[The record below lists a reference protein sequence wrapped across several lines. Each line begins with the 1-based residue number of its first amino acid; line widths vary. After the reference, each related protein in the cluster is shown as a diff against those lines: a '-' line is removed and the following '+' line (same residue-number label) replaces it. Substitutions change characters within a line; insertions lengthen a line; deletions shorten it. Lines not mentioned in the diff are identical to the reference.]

1 MGGVFFG
8 GFRRADVH
16 ETFEGERR
24 EVGRVDVEDESAI
37 ILEKQGNRWNCES
50 GYAPMTAM
58 TSSANGGVV
67 E

>member
-37 ILEKQGNRWNCES
+37 ILEKQGEQ
-50 GYAPMTAM
+50 
-58 TSSANGGVV
+58 V
-67 E
+67 ELRVRVRSHDCDDQLRQRRCS